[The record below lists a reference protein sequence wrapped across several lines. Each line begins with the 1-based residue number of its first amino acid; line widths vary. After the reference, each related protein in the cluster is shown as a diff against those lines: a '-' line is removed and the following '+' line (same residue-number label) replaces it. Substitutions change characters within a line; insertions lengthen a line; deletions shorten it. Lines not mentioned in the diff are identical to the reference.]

1 MGNEKVRIVS
11 EIKVAPSLL
20 AADFGSLR
28 EEAQKAQAAGADLL
42 HLDVMDGR
50 FVPEITFG
58 CKMVRAIRQVVR
70 IPLDV
75 HLMVEAPETKVD
87 SFVDAGA
94 DILTVH
100 VEAASHLHRV
110 LSRIKEKGILAGVAY
125 NPATPI
131 VGVENILDVL
141 DVLLIMTVNPGYG
154 GQAFIHGMLDKIE
167 TASTILSK
175 KHSGV
180 MVEVDGG
187 ITEKVVAE
195 VVRAGA
201 QILVA
206 GSSVFGASDLASAIA
221 SLKAASTL
229 RRL

>member
-1 MGNEKVRIVS
+1 MGDEKVRIVS
-11 EIKVAPSLL
+11 EIRIAPSLL
-20 AADFGSLR
+20 AADFGNLR
-28 EEAQKAQAAGADLL
+28 EEAQRAEAAGADLL
-42 HLDVMDGR
+42 HVDVMDGR

-58 CKMVRAIRQVVR
+58 SKVVKVLRQAVR
-70 IPLDV
+70 IPIDV
-75 HLMVEAPETKVD
+75 HLMVEAPETKID

-100 VEAASHLHRV
+100 VETAFHLHRV

-125 NPATPI
+125 NPATPVTGI
-131 VGVENILDVL
+131 ENVLDVL
-141 DVLLIMTVNPGYG
+141 DVVLVMTVNPGYG
-154 GQAFIHGMLDKIE
+154 GQAFIRGMLEKIE
-167 TASTILSK
+167 AASTILSK
-175 KHSGV
+175 KHAAV

-187 ITEKVVAE
+187 ITEKVVPE

-206 GSSVFGASDLASAIA
+206 GSSVFGAPDLAHAIA
-221 SLKAASTL
+221 VLKGASAL